1 MVRMFNRFLKSLMAP
16 TEAQPTLSGASA
28 MAALLVRL
36 AKSDG
41 HYAVEEMDGI
51 EAILAARY
59 GLDASKAEQLRKQG
73 EALEDGATDTVRFT
87 RALKNAVPHEDRASV
102 MEALW
107 SVVLADG
114 KRDSSED
121 REMRLCADLLGINDR
136 DSALARQRSQRL

>member
-1 MVRMFNRFLKSLMAP
+1 MFNRFLKSLMTPVQASP
-16 TEAQPTLSGASA
+16 KLSGASA

-41 HYAVEEMDGI
+41 HYAAEERDGI
-51 EAILAARY
+51 EAILSARY
-59 GLDASKAEQLRKQG
+59 GLDSAESARLRQQG
-73 EALEDGATDTVRFT
+73 EDLEHEAVDTVRFT
-87 RALKNAVPHEDRASV
+87 RALKAAVPHEDRASV

-114 KRDSSED
+114 RRDAHED

-136 DSALARQRSQRL
+136 DSALARQRAQAA